1 MRDGGAET
9 LVKDYMLLLDKKQF
23 DVFAVICFYDGDS
36 ANLSRLREKGISV
49 ISLDPGKNLFYRV
62 WRRLNQPHY
71 YGYRFWKLAKEK
83 QINVVH
89 AHLGVLDYLTRVSH
103 RMKGIRL
110 FHTCHAPVETIY
122 LDRELP
128 AARKLIDENEMQII
142 ALHEPMA
149 KEINELF
156 SVNNTQVIRN
166 GIDMQRFL
174 EPGVTKQQKRQELG
188 IPENAFVLGHVG
200 RFSDVKNHPFLV
212 EVFREVAKKR
222 EDAFLLMV
230 GADATPEI
238 ENRLQELG
246 LQNRYR
252 ILSDRADV
260 NEILAAMDA
269 FAFPSKYEGLGI
281 ALIEAQAAGLRCV
294 ASDRVPE
301 EAIRTE
307 LCFTL
312 PLEDPARW
320 AELLLSDE
328 KREEGIQDLRVY
340 DMNQEIKRLEALY
353 LGK

>member
-1 MRDGGAET
+1 M
-9 LVKDYMLLLDKKQF
+9 
-23 DVFAVICFYDGDS
+23 
-36 ANLSRLREKGISV
+36 
-49 ISLDPGKNLFYRV
+49 
-62 WRRLNQPHY
+62 
-71 YGYRFWKLAKEK
+71 
-83 QINVVH
+83 
-89 AHLGVLDYLTRVSH
+89 
-103 RMKGIRL
+103 
-110 FHTCHAPVETIY
+110 
-122 LDRELP
+122 
-128 AARKLIDENEMQII
+128 
-142 ALHEPMA
+142 
-149 KEINELF
+149 
-156 SVNNTQVIRN
+156 
-166 GIDMQRFL
+166 
-174 EPGVTKQQKRQELG
+174 
-188 IPENAFVLGHVG
+188 
-200 RFSDVKNHPFLV
+200 KNHPFLV

-230 GADATPEI
+230 GADAPPEI

-269 FAFPSKYEGLGI
+269 FSFPSKYEGLGI

-294 ASDRVPE
+294 ASDRVPA

-307 LCFTL
+307 QCFTL